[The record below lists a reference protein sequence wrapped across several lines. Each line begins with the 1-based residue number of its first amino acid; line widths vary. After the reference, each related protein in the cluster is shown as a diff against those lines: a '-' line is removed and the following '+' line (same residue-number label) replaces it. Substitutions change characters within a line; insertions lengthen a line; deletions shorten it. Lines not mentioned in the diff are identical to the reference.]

1 MYNIRTQVNNSRRI
15 FELDIA
21 RVICM
26 YLVVFGHLY
35 SYDGGNPIRVW
46 IYSFH
51 MALFFFVSGILHKE
65 RDSFSA
71 SVTHFAK
78 ALLAPTVVFGS
89 FYMILYI
96 PLTYFNISL
105 YNDFASLPVDNHLP
119 FLSYTVAMLKFVLI
133 DAVYGHSLPDGVIWF
148 LVTLFYCKVWT
159 LLLDRRPMLV
169 GACYLLLFFVFFKY
183 SVNLLFIKQS
193 LMALPFYVVGYKFKN
208 TILDFM
214 RNYNSWALAFLFLAS
229 NIALIFINGRSS
241 MFGCVFGTKLNIY
254 FSIILFYFNSFCGIS
269 FIMLMSTKLMGGA
282 EWFSKISSSLIS
294 VVVLQ
299 EYILSIYINYVGQD
313 RSLVISI
320 PVSLLIIFIC
330 VKFNNFAMHHCKMIL
345 GK

>member
-1 MYNIRTQVNNSRRI
+1 MTNINKQVNKSLRI

-35 SYDGGNPIRVW
+35 SYGGGNPIRVW

-65 RDSFSA
+65 RASFNA
-71 SVTHFAK
+71 SVAHFAK
-78 ALLAPTVVFGS
+78 ALLLPAVVFGAVYLVL
-89 FYMILYI
+89 FI
-96 PLTYFNISL
+96 PLTYFNVSL
-105 YNDFASLPVDNHLP
+105 YNDFTTPPVDNHLP

-133 DAVYGHSLPDGVIWF
+133 DALYGHSLPDGVIWF
-148 LVTLFYCKVWT
+148 LVALFYCKVWT
-159 LLLDRRPMLV
+159 LLLDRRPLLV
-169 GACYLLLFFVFFKY
+169 GACYLLLFYVFFKY
-183 SVNLLFIKQS
+183 NANVLFIKQS

-208 TILDFM
+208 KILNFM
-214 RNYNSWALAFLFLAS
+214 RNYHSWALAFLFLAL

>member
-1 MYNIRTQVNNSRRI
+1 
-15 FELDIA
+15 
-21 RVICM
+21 
-26 YLVVFGHLY
+26 
-35 SYDGGNPIRVW
+35 
-46 IYSFH
+46 
-51 MALFFFVSGILHKE
+51 
-65 RDSFSA
+65 
-71 SVTHFAK
+71 
-78 ALLAPTVVFGS
+78 
-89 FYMILYI
+89 
-96 PLTYFNISL
+96 
-105 YNDFASLPVDNHLP
+105 
-119 FLSYTVAMLKFVLI
+119 MLKFVLI

-269 FIMLMSTKLMGGA
+269 FIMLMSTKLMGGGRMVFKDLK
-282 EWFSKISSSLIS
+282 FSDFCSGAPGVHSEYLYQLCRPGQISCYQHS
-294 VVVLQ
+294 
-299 EYILSIYINYVGQD
+299 G
-313 RSLVISI
+313 
-320 PVSLLIIFIC
+320 FI
-330 VKFNNFAMHHCKMIL
+330 ADHL
-345 GK
+345 YLR

>member
-1 MYNIRTQVNNSRRI
+1 MTNINKQVNKSRRI

-65 RDSFSA
+65 RDSFGA

-78 ALLAPTVVFGS
+78 ALLLPAVVFGS
-89 FYMILYI
+89 VYLILYI

-105 YNDFASLPVDNHLP
+105 YNDFRSLPVDNHQP
-119 FLSYTVAMLKFVLI
+119 FISYVVAMLKFVVI

-148 LVTLFYCKVWT
+148 LITLFYCKAWT

-169 GACYLLLFFVFFKY
+169 GACYLLLFYFFFKY
-183 SVNLLFIKQS
+183 NANLLFIKQS
-193 LMALPFYVVGYKFKN
+193 LMALPFYVIGYKFKN
-208 TILDFM
+208 RILAAI
-214 RNYNSWALAFLFLAS
+214 RHYHSWTFAILFLVL

-254 FSIILFYFNSFCGIS
+254 LSIILFYINSFCGIS
-269 FIMLMSTKLMGGA
+269 FIMLMSTKLMGGGRMVFKDLK
-282 EWFSKISSSLIS
+282 FSNFRSGAPGVHSEYLYQLCRAGQVPSYQHSCCIAHLIY
-294 VVVLQ
+294 L
-299 EYILSIYINYVGQD
+299 
-313 RSLVISI
+313 
-320 PVSLLIIFIC
+320 C
-330 VKFNNFAMHHCKMIL
+330 
-345 GK
+345 